1 MVQCGHLH
9 ADAAVGPAVTACW
22 LQDQAAAAAA
32 AGSGGSG
39 PMFMVIETQGSNE
52 QHDKEKLEAFLEV
65 SGVEVELGQGGM
77 VIGRV
82 GCLRSEGGWL

>member
-1 MVQCGHLH
+1 
-9 ADAAVGPAVTACW
+9 
-22 LQDQAAAAAA
+22 
-32 AGSGGSG
+32 
-39 PMFMVIETQGSNE
+39 MFMVIETQGSNE